1 MQKTNTKDMTS
12 GSPVKLLLFFAVP
25 LMLGNLFQ
33 QMYTMV
39 DTIIVGKGVGVEA
52 LASLGAADWLNW
64 LFLGLVT
71 GLTQGFSIQMAQL
84 YGAGQMERLKQTI
97 GTAVLLTVGAAVLF
111 VLVGQGGLRFFLDL
125 MHTPD
130 NIYAGA
136 EIYLRIM
143 FGGIPVILAYNLS
156 ASMLRALGDGKTPL
170 YAMVI
175 AACIN
180 VVLDLVF
187 VMVFHW
193 GIPGA
198 AAGHCDRAGVFFSV
212 LFFGDPEDG
221 GAEHPQSRS
230 ADGPGDRITASDA
243 RYAGDVS
250 EYHHQC
256 RRNGGTVRDQWIRIS
271 FCGRLYGHQQTVWSA
286 GNGGDLVWLCGHD
299 LHGSESRRRTAG
311 PYPDGNAQRDG
322 DGGGDFCGGVRSDA
336 DIRTGDPAAVCVG
349 GSGSDGRGCGDC
361 LSLSVGDELFSGD
374 PVCAAR
380 IPLRTAGAGRYG
392 DADGVRSR
400 GVRDACQRRAAS
412 ADGHRTE
419 RCVLCGDSGVDRSG
433 GDPDHGLL
441 QKNAPADRWTENPYS
456 GTEQRRRNIKE
467 NR

>member
-84 YGAGQMERLKQTI
+84 YGAGQRERLKQTI

-198 AAGHCDRAGVFFSV
+198 AAATVIAQVFSFLYCFMVIRKMEALSIRREDLRMDRGIASRLLMLGMPVMFQNIIISVGGMVVQYVINGFGFLFVAGF
-212 LFFGDPEDG
+212 
-221 GAEHPQSRS
+221 
-230 ADGPGDRITASDA
+230 TATNKLYGLLEMA
-243 RYAGDVS
+243 A
-250 EYHHQC
+250 
-256 RRNGGTVRDQWIRIS
+256 IS
-271 FCGRLYGHQQTVWSA
+271 FGYAVTTYTGQNLGAGRL
-286 GNGGDLVWLCGHD
+286 D
-299 LHGSESRRRTAG
+299 R
-311 PYPDGNAQRDG
+311 
-322 DGGGDFCGGVRSDA
+322 
-336 DIRTGDPAAVCVG
+336 IRTGMRSAMAMAAVT
-349 GSGSDGRGCGDC
+349 
-361 LSLSVGDELFSGD
+361 SVVVSAVMLIFGPAILRLFVSGD
-374 PVCAAR
+374 PAQMDEVVGIAFHYLSVMSYFLVILYALHVYRCG
-380 IPLRTAGAGRYG
+380 LQGLG
-392 DADGVRSR
+392 DTVMPM
-400 GVRDACQRRAAS
+400 V
-412 ADGHRTE
+412 
-419 RCVLCGDSGVDRSG
+419 SGVAEFVMRVSAALLLPMVIGQNGVFYAEILAWTGAAVILITAYYRKMHRLTG
-433 GDPDHGLL
+433 G
-441 QKNAPADRWTENPYS
+441 QKTRTVE
-456 GTEQRRRNIKE
+456 RNRDEKT
-467 NR
+467 